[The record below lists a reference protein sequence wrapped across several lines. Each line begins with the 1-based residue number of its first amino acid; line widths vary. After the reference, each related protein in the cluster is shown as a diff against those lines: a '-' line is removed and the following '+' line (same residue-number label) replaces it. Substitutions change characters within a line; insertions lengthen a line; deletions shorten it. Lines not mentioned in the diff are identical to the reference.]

1 MYKKL
6 KAFFTESIT
15 TNFPLYTYKMPP
27 QAVHKSKDKKRRGA
41 GASERDYSR
50 RLQSLDG
57 DTDIPI
63 GRITKMLRFDRFMVA
78 FWHEKKRQL
87 LEVQAAVVDKN
98 VERMKPKV
106 GGLAAIVESG
116 KEYEIYLPLT
126 DTDAAIR
133 SSRIHKSIQHTTS
146 VAGGIDD
153 DAGIE
158 FDYGEE
164 GTPIVEGA
172 PAAAVAATDKKD
184 KKDKHVERVLRE
196 ENDGSGGE
204 HDDVNVD
211 DI

>member
-1 MYKKL
+1 
-6 KAFFTESIT
+6 
-15 TNFPLYTYKMPP
+15 MPP
-27 QAVHKSKDKKRRGA
+27 PAVHKSKDKKRRGA
-41 GASERDYSR
+41 ESSGREYSR

-63 GRITKMLRFDRFMVA
+63 GRITKMLRFDRFMVT

-87 LEVQAAVVDKN
+87 MEVQAAVVDKN

-172 PAAAVAATDKKD
+172 PAAGVPAATDKKD

-204 HDDVNVD
+204 HDVNVD